1 MANPAAAPGLRDRA
15 GWLRRDAERISGTLP
30 PLLVEAD
37 RLATGLV
44 TGVHGRRRAGMGETF
59 WQYRAAHP
67 GDPFSLIDWRRSS
80 VRRIRCYARR
90 PCGST
95 ITIPS
100 AATNWCRISADASQP
115 APTRICLGNLHASR
129 ATPRCAA

>member
-1 MANPAAAPGLRDRA
+1 MVYVAAARGARDRA

-37 RLATGLV
+37 RLAAGLV

-67 GDPFSLIDWRRSS
+67 GDPFSLIDWRRSARS
-80 VRRIRCYARR
+80 DRLYVREMEWE
-90 PCGST
+90 
-95 ITIPS
+95 
-100 AATNWCRISADASQP
+100 AAENVLVWCDRSLSMDF
-115 APTRICLGNLHASR
+115 
-129 ATPRCAA
+129 